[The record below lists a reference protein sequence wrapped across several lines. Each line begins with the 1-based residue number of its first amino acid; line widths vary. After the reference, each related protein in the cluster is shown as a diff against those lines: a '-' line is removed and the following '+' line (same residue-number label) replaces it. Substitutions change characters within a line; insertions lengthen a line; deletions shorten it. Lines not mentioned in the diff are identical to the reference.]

1 MSDQLI
7 KVITK
12 DEAFRAFA
20 IDGTKLVQEAASAH
34 HASRIATVVLGRALL
49 ATEILAQATLKGE
62 ERLGVKMDGKG
73 PIGNVVT
80 EADAHGAVRGYVT
93 NPQLEPIVND
103 DDQLN
108 VAGAVGNHGSFQVTK
123 LAPYSKPYLG
133 QSIIVSGEIGDDFT
147 YYLTQSEQI
156 PSVIGVGVTMNPDD
170 TVASAGGFLVQALP
184 GATDAQLDQ
193 LDEHLKQ
200 MTPLSELLSEKK
212 GPLAVLDDLLGKDNY
227 TSLASVAVGI
237 AAEPP
242 KEAYGEMLA
251 TLPSHEVQAM
261 IDEDGGAEVVG
272 RFSGKK
278 HYFESDELEGILSK
292 ILKREAEAEEKDD
305 EKSAADNENKQD

>member
-20 IDGTKLVQEAASAH
+20 VDGTKLVQEAASAH
-34 HASRIATVVLGRALL
+34 HASRIAAVVLGRALL

-93 NPQLEPIVND
+93 NPQLQPIVND

-108 VAGAVGNHGSFQVTK
+108 IAGAVGNHGSFQVTK

-184 GATDAQLDQ
+184 GATDTQLDQ
-193 LDEHLKQ
+193 LDADLKK
-200 MTPLSELLSEKK
+200 MTPLAKLLSEKK
-212 GPLAVLDDLLGKDNY
+212 GPLAILDDLLGQDNY
-227 TSLASVAVGI
+227 TSLDSVAIGL

-242 KEAYGEMLA
+242 KEAYAEMLK

-261 IDEDGGAEVVG
+261 IDEDGGAEIVG

-278 HYFESDELEGILSK
+278 HYFKAAELEK
-292 ILKREAEAEEKDD
+292 ILKGILQRESQAETDATEEGQKSDSDKD
-305 EKSAADNENKQD
+305 